1 MNTCSYYKSL
11 YEYLFLFAFNFLA
24 ETFLRLAETF
34 LCLAETFLRLAET
47 FHRLAETVF
56 WPKRLTPEA
65 FWDTCGRPLIV
76 L

>member
-34 LCLAETFLRLAET
+34 
-47 FHRLAETVF
+47 FHVDRNDFFEMAKTDRE
-56 WPKRLTPEA
+56 
-65 FWDTCGRPLIV
+65 GRSLH
-76 L
+76 LEGY